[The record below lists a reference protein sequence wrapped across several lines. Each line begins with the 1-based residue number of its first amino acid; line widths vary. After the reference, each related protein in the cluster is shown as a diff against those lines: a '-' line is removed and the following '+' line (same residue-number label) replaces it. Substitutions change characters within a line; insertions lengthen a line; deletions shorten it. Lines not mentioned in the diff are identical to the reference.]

1 MESVPTGGKK
11 LKDHHRAIAMKLFLD
26 PEVPF
31 KDFTN
36 ADLPKLVDAVKNR
49 INTYV

>member
-11 LKDHHRAIAMKLFLD
+11 LKDHHRAIATDLFLD
-26 PEVPF
+26 PDMPY
-31 KDFTN
+31 KDFTI
-36 ADLPKLVDAVKNR
+36 ADLSKLADVVKNR